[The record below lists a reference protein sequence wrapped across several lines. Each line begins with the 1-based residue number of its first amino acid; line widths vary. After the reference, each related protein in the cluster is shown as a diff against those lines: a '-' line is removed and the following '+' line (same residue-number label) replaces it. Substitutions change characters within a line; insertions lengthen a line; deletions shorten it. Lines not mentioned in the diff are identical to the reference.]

1 MSSRGYSPPF
11 FLSLSRVTFPRES
24 VESTSR
30 EMRFPRWPRL
40 SSKLIHSEVATDLA
54 TLFGVAE
61 ESSVHLSRSEL
72 IIRKYYFC
80 IIDAAGQMSI
90 SGREKGERK
99 EEKSGEKNCFPEGRV
114 GKGKV
119 SSYHRWIH
127 LVRTRYESW
136 IDFFEDR
143 TIELDS
149 IVNYI
154 FIVWELIDIII
165 REDGIE
171 FIMRDPYVV
180 QFIPFYIDYLV
191 KNLNDTHPFQRTAS
205 N

>member
-1 MSSRGYSPPF
+1 MRRDRCRYRGEK
-11 FLSLSRVTFPRES
+11 RRE
-24 VESTSR
+24 EWR
-30 EMRFPRWPRL
+30 
-40 SSKLIHSEVATDLA
+40 
-54 TLFGVAE
+54 
-61 ESSVHLSRSEL
+61 
-72 IIRKYYFC
+72 
-80 IIDAAGQMSI
+80 
-90 SGREKGERK
+90 
-99 EEKSGEKNCFPEGRV
+99 KNCFPEGRV

-119 SSYHRWIH
+119 SSYHCWIH

-205 N
+205 NWFELAIRIVISLLSIFPNRNRHSFSRPIGSSSTLRSLFLQNASFVRVSNTESSLQLSSNLA

>member
-1 MSSRGYSPPF
+1 MLIKGKGLFPAKGHEWEFVTHVDHNESSLRGHNVEPRVLSPF
-11 FLSLSRVTFPRES
+11 FSLSLSSYLPSRIRGVHEQRNEIS
-24 VESTSR
+24 SLASIVVETDPLRSR
-30 EMRFPRWPRL
+30 NGSCYPLWG
-40 SSKLIHSEVATDLA
+40 D
-54 TLFGVAE
+54 
-61 ESSVHLSRSEL
+61 SVHLSRSEL

-119 SSYHRWIH
+119 SSYHSWIH

-154 FIVWELIDIII
+154 IHRL
-165 REDGIE
+165 GI
-171 FIMRDPYVV
+171 
-180 QFIPFYIDYLV
+180 
-191 KNLNDTHPFQRTAS
+191 N
-205 N
+205 

>member
-90 SGREKGERK
+90 SGREKKRRVEKKLFSGRK
-99 EEKSGEKNCFPEGRV
+99 SW
-114 GKGKV
+114 KGKSV
-119 SSYHRWIH
+119 ELPS
-127 LVRTRYESW
+127 
-136 IDFFEDR
+136 
-143 TIELDS
+143 LDS
-149 IVNYI
+149 SRENEIRIV
-154 FIVWELIDIII
+154 D
-165 REDGIE
+165 
-171 FIMRDPYVV
+171 
-180 QFIPFYIDYLV
+180 
-191 KNLNDTHPFQRTAS
+191 
-205 N
+205 